1 MASIEQTFE
10 QACASG
16 DIPGAVLLATNADG
30 SFRYEKAIGKRS
42 VREGADQ
49 SPLQIDSV
57 MWIASCTKLLGT
69 IAALQCVDRD
79 QLSLDAP
86 VYDVLPEIKDQDI
99 ITGLEAG
106 KPKFKKHSKPLTLR
120 HLLTH
125 SSGLSYDI
133 FNPLLQEWR
142 KSRGEQ
148 PMPGSTIV
156 ERMNLPLLFEPG
168 TKWEYSCGIDWA
180 GKMVSRVTNT
190 SLDAYMQEHIFA
202 PLGIKDTTF
211 RLDERPDMQAR
222 MADMT
227 ERDEQTGELHG
238 GSLPSLTENNED
250 IFAGQGVYTAW
261 PEYLKV
267 LQSLLANDG
276 KLLRP
281 ATVDAMFEPQLSA
294 ASQASLNA
302 FVDSDELTNMANGH
316 LPRFSKR
323 DWGFGGLIKLEGQ
336 YNWRRSN
343 VLTWGGMP
351 NQRWWIDREAGVC
364 GICAPMLL
372 PFGDAKALKLAK
384 YFEIEITKLVKAE
397 A

>member
-16 DIPGAVLLATNADG
+16 DIPGAVLLATNADE

-49 SPLQIDSV
+49 SPSQIDSV

-99 ITGLEAG
+99 ITGFEAG

-125 SSGLSYDI
+125 STGLSYDI

-148 PMPGSTIV
+148 SMPGSTIV

-168 TKWEYSCGIDWA
+168 TKWEYSCGIDWT
-180 GKMVSRVTNT
+180 GEMVSRVTNT
-190 SLDAYMQEHIFA
+190 PLDAYILH
-202 PLGIKDTTF
+202 
-211 RLDERPDMQAR
+211 ERSDMQAR

-227 ERDEQTGELHG
+227 ERYEQTGKLHG
-238 GSLPSLTENNED
+238 GSLPSLAENNED
-250 IFAGQGVYTAW
+250 IFAGHGVYTAW

-281 ATVDAMFEPQLSA
+281 ATVDAMFEPQLSPG
-294 ASQASLNA
+294 SQASLNA
-302 FVDSDELTNMANGH
+302 FVDSDELTNMANGY

-323 DWGFGGLIKLEGQ
+323 DWGFGSMIKLEEQ
-336 YNWRRSN
+336 YDWRRSN
-343 VLTWGGMP
+343 
-351 NQRWWIDREAGVC
+351 IDREDGVC

-384 YFEIEITKLVKAE
+384 YFEIEMTKLVKAE